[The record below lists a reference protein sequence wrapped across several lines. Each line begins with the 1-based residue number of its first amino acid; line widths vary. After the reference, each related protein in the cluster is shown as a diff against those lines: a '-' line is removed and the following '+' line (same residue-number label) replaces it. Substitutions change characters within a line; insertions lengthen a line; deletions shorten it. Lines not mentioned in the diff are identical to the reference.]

1 MNSIKQNNSNDNA
14 PLRRDS
20 PFNLVEEDTMYIG
33 AMETETNDTSHQL
46 SANSSQ
52 EAKTQ
57 NDIDSETIQ
66 HNIPFSS
73 MRNSSVISCSSDE
86 LHNDQNEPLD
96 YRQDWS
102 SEIQNTFIYIMRTH
116 DLFQNSQD
124 ETMDCDS
131 DSIGSIDIDSVCEE
145 EIEGPIG
152 EWIDNEEMIW

>member
-1 MNSIKQNNSNDNA
+1 MKQNNPNDNA
-14 PLRRDS
+14 PVRRDS
-20 PFNLVEEDTMYIG
+20 PFNLVEEDTISTG
-33 AMETETNDTSHQL
+33 AMETNDDSSHQV

-57 NDIDSETIQ
+57 NDINSETIQ
-66 HNIPFSS
+66 NSIPLST
-73 MRNSSVISCSSDE
+73 MQNSSVISCSSDE

-96 YRQDWS
+96 YRRDWS
-102 SEIQNTFIYIMRTH
+102 SEVQNTFIYIMRTH

-145 EIEGPIG
+145 EIEGPVG

>member
-1 MNSIKQNNSNDNA
+1 MNSIKQNNSNDHA

-20 PFNLVEEDTMYIG
+20 PFYLVEEDTMSIG
-33 AMETETNDTSHQL
+33 AMETETNDTSHQV

-57 NDIDSETIQ
+57 IDIDSET
-66 HNIPFSS
+66 NIPFST

-102 SEIQNTFIYIMRTH
+102 PEIQNTFIYIMRTH

-124 ETMDCDS
+124 ETMACDS
-131 DSIGSIDIDSVCEE
+131 DSIGSIDIDSVWSWSC
-145 EIEGPIG
+145 
-152 EWIDNEEMIW
+152 

>member
-1 MNSIKQNNSNDNA
+1 MNSIKQNNSNDHT

-20 PFNLVEEDTMYIG
+20 PFNLVEEDTGSIG
-33 AMETETNDTSHQL
+33 AMETETNDTSHQV

-57 NDIDSETIQ
+57 IDIDSET
-66 HNIPFSS
+66 NTPFST

-102 SEIQNTFIYIMRTH
+102 PEIQNTFIYIMRTH

-131 DSIGSIDIDSVCEE
+131 DSMGSIDIDSVCEE

-152 EWIDNEEMIW
+152 EWIDNEEMVW